1 VGYNVIRTACK
12 LLWIN
17 PARGH
22 SFLPPTCVSQATILD
37 EIAQDFRDSDGYP
50 LLSTCIIA
58 STATVAAKEE
68 KEQAVRLVAK
78 RWPSAGLGRL
88 DVTEEKGKNSLS
100 QKPLQQ
106 RECSM

>member
-1 VGYNVIRTACK
+1 MDQSSES
-12 LLWIN
+12 
-17 PARGH
+17 H

-68 KEQAVRLVAK
+68 KE